1 MLIGVPARAALARG
15 LAQAGLTAL
24 QNSRTASS
32 RGLSPGPDTRRRLN
46 AVSANEI
53 TEELVRQVADDVRER
68 YALDDEDVRT
78 LGARLADDPHVTR
91 RAENDAFAER
101 FTTEHRETFDRLA
114 K

>member
-1 MLIGVPARAALARG
+1 MRG
-15 LAQAGLTAL
+15 
-24 QNSRTASS
+24 
-32 RGLSPGPDTRRRLN
+32 GPDPAPPCSPWSGARRRLN

-53 TEELVRQVADDVRER
+53 TEELVRQVADDLRER

-91 RAENDAFAER
+91 KAENDAFAER
-101 FTTEHRETFDRLA
+101 FTTEHHETFDRLA